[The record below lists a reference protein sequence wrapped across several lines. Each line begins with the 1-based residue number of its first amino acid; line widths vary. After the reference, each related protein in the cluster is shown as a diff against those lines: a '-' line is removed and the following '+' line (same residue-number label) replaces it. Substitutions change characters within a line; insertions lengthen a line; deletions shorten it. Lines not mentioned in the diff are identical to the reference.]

1 MTAIALRFVPQSV
14 RAPMFAIAPIAGI
27 VFSAFFVIGMA
38 LPVLPLHVH
47 QRLGMSPFVVGL
59 VAGSQ
64 FAAALLSRLWAGRI
78 TDTHGAK
85 RAVLMG
91 LIAAVA
97 GAVFYLISLLLVET
111 PGISVGVLLIG
122 RALVGGAES
131 LIITGS
137 MLWGLRRLSPD
148 RSAQAIAWVG
158 MSMFAAMA
166 LGAPVGS
173 FVFAQFEF
181 FGIALATTV
190 VLLVTLALI
199 TPMRALPPVAS
210 EKAPLSTVL
219 RAVLLPGVGF
229 ALSGITF
236 GSVTTFLTL
245 YFALRGWA
253 HGAVAFSMFAL
264 ALIAMRVFGGHL
276 PDRIG
281 GARVALYCLGI
292 QAVGLMLIAVAGA
305 GWIAIVGAGIAG
317 AGFSLVFPSLGL
329 EAVGRV
335 SPGNRGIAMGAYN
348 AFVDLTLGI
357 GSPLLGLLAGNAGMQ
372 AVFWASAAAAVV
384 AIPVTLYIKR
394 QPATAYRT

>member
-1 MTAIALRFVPQSV
+1 MTAIALRFVPQSA

-199 TPMRALPPVAS
+199 APMRALPPVAS
-210 EKAPLSTVL
+210 VKAPLSTVV

-264 ALIAMRVFGGHL
+264 ALIAIRVFGGHL

-335 SPGNRGIAMGAYN
+335 SPGSRGIAMGAYN

>member
-199 TPMRALPPVAS
+199 APMRALPPVAS
-210 EKAPLSTVL
+210 VKAPLSTVV

-264 ALIAMRVFGGHL
+264 ALIAIRVFGGHL

-292 QAVGLMLIAVAGA
+292 QAVGLMFIAVAGA

-335 SPGNRGIAMGAYN
+335 SPGSRGIAMGAYN

-384 AIPVTLYIKR
+384 AIPVTLYLKR
-394 QPATAYRT
+394 QPAPAYRT

>member
-91 LIAAVA
+91 LIAAIA

-199 TPMRALPPVAS
+199 APMRALPPVAS

-264 ALIAMRVFGGHL
+264 ALIAIRVFGGHL

-335 SPGNRGIAMGAYN
+335 SPGSRGIAMGAYN

>member
-253 HGAVAFSMFAL
+253 HGAVAFAMFAS

-335 SPGNRGIAMGAYN
+335 SPGSRGIAMGAYN

>member
-1 MTAIALRFVPQSV
+1 MTAIALRFVPQSA

-91 LIAAVA
+91 LIAAIA

-158 MSMFAAMA
+158 MWMFAAMA

-199 TPMRALPPVAS
+199 APMRALPPVAS

-253 HGAVAFSMFAL
+253 HGAVAFSIFAS

-292 QAVGLMLIAVAGA
+292 QALGLMLIAVAGA

-335 SPGNRGIAMGAYN
+335 SPGSRGIAMGAYN

>member
-91 LIAAVA
+91 LIAAIA

-335 SPGNRGIAMGAYN
+335 SPGSRGIAMGAYN

>member
-14 RAPMFAIAPIAGI
+14 RAPLFAIAPIAGI

-91 LIAAVA
+91 LIAAIA

-335 SPGNRGIAMGAYN
+335 SPGSRGIAMGAYN

>member
-1 MTAIALRFVPQSV
+1 MTAIALRFVPQSA
-14 RAPMFAIAPIAGI
+14 RAPMLAIAPIAGS

-91 LIAAVA
+91 LIAAIA

-111 PGISVGVLLIG
+111 PGIAFGVLLIG

-137 MLWGLRRLSPD
+137 MLWALRRLSPD

-199 TPMRALPPVAS
+199 APMRALPPVAS

-305 GWIAIVGAGIAG
+305 GWIAIVGAGIAR

-335 SPGNRGIAMGAYN
+335 SPGSRGIAMGAYN

-394 QPATAYRT
+394 QPASAYRT